1 MHSSLRAAA
10 LRYAAQGWPV
20 FLLSAKRPLANCRRC
35 PKEGQPGAHDPQ
47 GCTCLTCHGFYAATT
62 DPDRV
67 EAMFRVPV
75 RCPMLAVRTG
85 AASKL
90 VVVDADAG
98 KGGLQSLQ
106 QLVAEGLCPPTAWA
120 RTGGGGIHLF
130 YRHPGQHLPCS
141 QGKLAA
147 GIDIKADGGYAVLA
161 PSLHPVSR
169 VPYQWARQG
178 PVQEVPPPL
187 QQRIKAVAAITA
199 AAAPARPR
207 LRSIAEFPF
216 PDRLLDTLIRRLRDA
231 PEGARRVTLYGCA
244 RGVARMVAAGA
255 IEQHG
260 AVAALL
266 HTATTDAKQSER
278 DARNAIAG
286 GFRAEGVRL

>member
-1 MHSSLRAAA
+1 VHSSLRAAA

-47 GCTCLTCHGFYAATT
+47 ACKCLTCHGFYAATT
-62 DPDRV
+62 DPSRV
-67 EAMFRVPV
+67 ETMFRLPV
-75 RCPMLAVRTG
+75 RLPMLAVRTG
-85 AASKL
+85 AASQL

-98 KGGLQSLQ
+98 KGGLESLQ
-106 QLVAEGLCPPTAWA
+106 RLVAEGLCPPTAWA

-130 YRHPGQHLPCS
+130 YRHPGRHLPCS
-141 QGKLAA
+141 QGKVAA

-161 PSLHPVSR
+161 PSVHPLTR
-169 VPYQWARQG
+169 VPYHWAQRG
-178 PVQEVPPPL
+178 ALVEMPPPL
-187 QQRIKAVAAITA
+187 EERIKAVAAATA
-199 AAAPARPR
+199 GAAPAGPR
-207 LRSIAEFPF
+207 LSSIAEFPF
-216 PDRLLDTLIRRLRDA
+216 PDRLLESLIRRLRDA
-231 PEGARRVTLYGCA
+231 PQGARRVTLYGCA

-255 IEQHG
+255 IEQSG

-266 HTATTDAKQSER
+266 HTAITDAQQSER